1 MVDFSMATYNIVKTD
16 IIVCKM
22 YYNKIDKEH
31 EGFYP
36 ELKRKNGYESVNI
49 KFQLCYYRGVDIYW
63 WTQVNESVIYGFT
76 HKTGK
81 ELLDILN
88 SRVIITVERDDSTI
102 RTPLE
107 RAVASADVSEV
118 NRNVPAVNSIFLQM
132 TAKKIYNSGG
142 RCIYPLDLIDST
154 FYLMEKDMYIK

>member
-1 MVDFSMATYNIVKTD
+1 MVDFSMATYNIVKTE

-36 ELKRKNGYESVNI
+36 ELKRKNGYETVNI

-88 SRVIITVERDDSTI
+88 SRVIITVERDDYTSTEFP
-102 RTPLE
+102 RKT
-107 RAVASADVSEV
+107 S
-118 NRNVPAVNSIFLQM
+118 AVNSIFIQM